1 MNPDKY
7 QFIYSTR
14 FWALVGGA
22 LTLYLYTKQWIGQPE
37 VVLIETILGG
47 FVGIRTIDRFAE
59 KNGAVDTGVV
69 IASPTPS
76 KVEVPADQGVVEP
89 K

>member
-1 MNPDKY
+1 MENK
-7 QFIYSTR
+7 FSFVYSTR
-14 FWALVGGA
+14 FWALVVGA
-22 LTLYLYTKQWIGQPE
+22 IVLYLQTKGIIGKEE
-37 VVLIETILGG
+37 VILLETILGG

-76 KVEVPADQGVVEP
+76 KVDVPSDQGVTKPE
-89 K
+89 